1 MASPPSPS
9 QNTPPLDTTS
19 DLSPASP
26 NSIIRRS
33 TTRTLLLTP
42 VRLLLP
48 LLHPKLPIRSLSI
61 SNRSTTERSLQR
73 YTPNRFIIPV
83 WISYGHSLLSLTP
96 GRLCG
101 LIIIPLLHFINMD
114 LDLTPL
120 IERIY
125 WLDFSCVYPVFLFL
139 AVYT

>member
-26 NSIIRRS
+26 NSIILRS

-42 VRLLLP
+42 VRLLL
-48 LLHPKLPIRSLSI
+48 LHPKLPIRSLSI
-61 SNRSTTERSLQR
+61 SNRNTTERSLQR
-73 YTPNRFIIPV
+73 YAPNRPFIPV

-96 GRLCG
+96 GCLCG
-101 LIIIPLLHFINMD
+101 LIIIPLLHFRLLSGARVVQIATHPD
-114 LDLTPL
+114 YT
-120 IERIY
+120 RV
-125 WLDFSCVYPVFLFL
+125 SFLL
-139 AVYT
+139 SA